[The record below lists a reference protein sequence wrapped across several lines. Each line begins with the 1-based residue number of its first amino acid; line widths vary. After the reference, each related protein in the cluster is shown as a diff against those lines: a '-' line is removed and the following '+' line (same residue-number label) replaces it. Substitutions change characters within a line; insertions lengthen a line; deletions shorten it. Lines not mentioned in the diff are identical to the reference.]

1 VTKALRRLTLRL
13 TPDNPIFEI
22 PLGERNKKAE
32 ELLRIGYDVQRLE
45 RAVSKLENLLQQISI
60 NNLTVIKAEQED
72 SSDPRLDPKFQKDL
86 KLIRSIMNLGD
97 NHESHD

>member
-1 VTKALRRLTLRL
+1 MTKALRRLTLRL

-45 RAVSKLENLLQQISI
+45 RAVSKLENLLQQIST
-60 NNLTVIKAEQED
+60 NNPTVIKAEQED
-72 SSDPRLDPKFQKDL
+72 SSDPRLDPAFQKDL
-86 KLIRSIMNLGD
+86 KLIRSIMNIG
-97 NHESHD
+97 EK

>member
-1 VTKALRRLTLRL
+1 MTKALRRLTLRL

-45 RAVSKLENLLQQISI
+45 LSN
-60 NNLTVIKAEQED
+60 
-72 SSDPRLDPKFQKDL
+72 
-86 KLIRSIMNLGD
+86 
-97 NHESHD
+97 

>member
-45 RAVSKLENLLQQISI
+45 RAVSKLENLLQQIST
-60 NNLTVIKAEQED
+60 NNPTVIKAEQED
-72 SSDPRLDPKFQKDL
+72 SSDPRLDPAFQKDL
-86 KLIRSIMNLGD
+86 KLIRSIMNIG
-97 NHESHD
+97 EK

>member
-1 VTKALRRLTLRL
+1 MTKALRRLTLRL

-72 SSDPRLDPKFQKDL
+72 SSDPRLDPKFQKEL
-86 KLIRSIMNLGD
+86 KLIRSIMNIG
-97 NHESHD
+97 EK

>member
-1 VTKALRRLTLRL
+1 MTKALRRLTLRL

>member
-1 VTKALRRLTLRL
+1 MTKALRRLTLRL

-45 RAVSKLENLLQQISI
+45 RAVSKLENLLQQIST

>member
-45 RAVSKLENLLQQISI
+45 RAVSKLENLLQQIST
-60 NNLTVIKAEQED
+60 NNPTVIKAEQED
-72 SSDPRLDPKFQKDL
+72 SSDPRLDPKFQKEL
-86 KLIRSIMNLGD
+86 KLIRSIMNIG
-97 NHESHD
+97 EK

>member
-1 VTKALRRLTLRL
+1 MTKALRRLTLRL

-86 KLIRSIMNLGD
+86 KLIRSIMNIG
-97 NHESHD
+97 EK

>member
-1 VTKALRRLTLRL
+1 MRRLTLRL

>member
-1 VTKALRRLTLRL
+1 MTKALRRLTLRL

-45 RAVSKLENLLQQISI
+45 RAVSKLENLLQQIST
-60 NNLTVIKAEQED
+60 NNPTVIKAEQED